1 MSGKY
6 DDIINL
12 PHHVSKSRPQMS
24 IASRAAQFSPFAAL
38 TGYEDAVVETAR
50 LTDSKIE
57 LDETMICVINDRL
70 NVIKACIGDGS
81 QVSITHFVKDKRKS
95 GGQYVTTNSHV
106 RKIDEYS
113 RIVLIWDGT
122 RINIADIYSIEG
134 DMFEF

>member
-1 MSGKY
+1 MHQK
-6 DDIINL
+6 
-12 PHHVSKSRPQMS
+12 
-24 IASRAAQFSPFAAL
+24 FSPFAAL

-70 NVIKACIGDGS
+70 NVIKAGIGDGS

-95 GGQYVTTNSHV
+95 GGQYVTTTSHV

-113 RIVLIWDGT
+113 RIVLMWDGT